1 MPGTDDDAAVGDVAD
16 ELYGAPPEE
25 FVARRDEAARA
36 AKRDGDKALADAI
49 GRLRK
54 PTTAA
59 WVVNLVV
66 RDDPSLADG
75 LRALGDALR
84 EAQDQLDGSA
94 LRELGKQRRE
104 LVAALVARGR
114 KLAAAAGHKLG
125 ESVRQ
130 EVDTTF
136 TAALADPQVARE
148 VTSGRLVVAREF
160 VGFGSQVA
168 PSDVPAVAPRLP
180 APRAEKPPR
189 APRSTVRE
197 LRPREAPE
205 DEAPPAGRSRDAS
218 VTDLAAERARRA
230 RRREAER
237 RLAAAEKAWAAL
249 EATAVKARARR
260 EEAQGRLDDAGDR
273 LARAQQDA
281 AEAEAEQE
289 ERARELVEARR
300 RHTAA
305 QARATRAQE
314 AVTKAR
320 TREHDRRKTL
330 TSVEKELR
338 QAEKEAARARAER
351 DRVQAQVDEEDA

>member
-1 MPGTDDDAAVGDVAD
+1 MPGADEAVADVAD
-16 ELYGAPPEE
+16 ELYGVPPEQ
-25 FVARRDEAARA
+25 FVATRDAAARA
-36 AKRDGDKALADAI
+36 AKQDGDKTLADAI

-54 PTTAA
+54 PTVAA

-75 LRALGDALR
+75 LRGLGDALR
-84 EAQDQLDGSA
+84 EAQDQLDGPA

-114 KLAAAAGHKLG
+114 RLAAAAGHKLG
-125 ESVRQ
+125 EGVRQ
-130 EVDTTF
+130 EVDETF
-136 TAALADPQVARE
+136 TAALADPQVAQE

-180 APRAEKPPR
+180 TPRADKPARP
-189 APRSTVRE
+189 PRSTVRE
-197 LRPREAPE
+197 LHPREAPAQE
-205 DEAPPAGRSRDAS
+205 EPVKPARSRDAS
-218 VTDLAAERARRA
+218 VTDLAEERARRA

-237 RLAAAEKAWAAL
+237 RLAAAEKAWTAL
-249 EATAVKARARR
+249 EAVAERARARR

-273 LARAQQDA
+273 LSRAQQDA

-305 QARATRAQE
+305 QTRATRAQE

-320 TREHDRRKTL
+320 TRESDRRKTL
-330 TSVEKELR
+330 TSAEKELR

-351 DRVQAQVDEEDA
+351 DRVQAQVDEEDG